1 MVCQIL
7 GINVNQAKFKIKLWQ
22 KKEQKILKLVT
33 IKPYIVSEESFLKLK
48 SKGRERVI
56 MVQSELEYSRRL
68 W

>member
-48 SKGRERVI
+48 RKAKE
-56 MVQSELEYSRRL
+56 EKE
-68 W
+68 